1 MFAIIYK
8 PIEILQ
14 SIMNKVFLCKNLRN
28 CSIFLSA
35 DSVSRVR
42 LIRMKKWKQLIIG
55 STLLCVCTQ
64 IAYGQSRF
72 DSLTTSL
79 AQIVKK
85 ESLTGMSVV
94 LVNSK
99 KIIYEQNFGYAD
111 VAKKTNTQRKLY
123 RLLVL

>member
-1 MFAIIYK
+1 
-8 PIEILQ
+8 
-14 SIMNKVFLCKNLRN
+14 
-28 CSIFLSA
+28 
-35 DSVSRVR
+35 
-42 LIRMKKWKQLIIG
+42 MKKWKQLIIA

-64 IAYGQSRF
+64 IAHGQSGF

-99 KIIYEQNFGYAD
+99 KIIYEQNFG
-111 VAKKTNTQRKLY
+111 
-123 RLLVL
+123 